1 MNRVARSLSGKI
13 VVITGGARGIGA
25 ATARTL
31 AARGATVAIG
41 DIDGAAAKE
50 TADALGG
57 GGAIGRELDVTDL
70 AAFSGFLD
78 DVASALGPVDVLINN
93 AGIMPLAEFRAESDA
108 TTARQLEIN
117 LHAVI
122 HGTREAANRM
132 VPRGRGHIVN
142 IASIAGKLGL
152 PGGATYCAV
161 KHGVVGLSEAVR
173 AELRGSGVD
182 ISCVMPGMV
191 RTELISG
198 LDELLVLKPV
208 TAEEVAEAIA
218 RTCEFPRFEVFVP
231 RRCAAMDRVLRLLPR
246 RVGEWGLRR
255 AGADRA
261 LVAGA
266 GSATR
271 KGYESRVASS

>member
-1 MNRVARSLSGKI
+1 MSRTPRSLRGKV

-31 AARGATVAIG
+31 AARGANVAIG
-41 DIDGAAAKE
+41 DIDGAAARQ
-50 TADALGG
+50 TAAALGG
-57 GGAIGRELDVTDL
+57 AMGRQLDVTDL
-70 AAFSGFLD
+70 TAFTTFLD
-78 DVASALGPVDVLINN
+78 DVASSLGPIDVLVNN
-93 AGIMPLAEFRAESDA
+93 AGIMPLSEFRTESDA

-152 PGGATYCAV
+152 PGGATYSAV

-173 AELRGSGVD
+173 AELRGSGVE

-198 LDELLVLKPV
+198 LDELALLRPV
-208 TAEEVAEAIA
+208 TAEQVAEAIA
-218 RTCEFPRFEVFVP
+218 RALEYPRFDVFVP
-231 RRCAAMDRVLRLLPR
+231 RRFAAMDRVLRLLPR
-246 RVGEWGLRR
+246 RAGEWALRR

-261 LVAGA
+261 LTHFADSAGRA
-266 GSATR
+266 
-271 KGYESRVASS
+271 GYESRAASS